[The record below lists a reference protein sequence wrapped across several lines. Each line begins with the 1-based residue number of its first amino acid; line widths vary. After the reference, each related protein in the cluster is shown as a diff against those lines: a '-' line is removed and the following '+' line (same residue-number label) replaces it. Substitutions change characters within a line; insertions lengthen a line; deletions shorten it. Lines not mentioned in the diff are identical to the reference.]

1 MGLMSRAARKPLDPE
16 FVSRYTR
23 VNLVADPI
31 YGYVQITKRG
41 DATADG
47 TAEQDVLDHP
57 WLQRSRRIHQLQ
69 SAWWVFPAAEHSRFQ
84 HAIGAMHLAGE
95 WARHLYP
102 SLRLATEVPSEALVE
117 ETLRLG
123 GLLHDI
129 GHGPFGHFF
138 DEQYLSQFGIT
149 HETISRRLIMGELA
163 PSIEGLDASPH
174 GAFAPGERVD
184 PAWVAS
190 IISKEEMDGPP
201 PPRWVELLKPV
212 LCGSFAADNMDYVPR
227 DAYACG
233 VSVGPVDIRR
243 IIHYTFVS
251 PQGMALHQHGAEA
264 MLLFLNAR
272 MYLYNNL
279 YHHRTVRRIDL
290 HMREIFRDT
299 IAELLQGKN
308 PLDDLDAYRRLNDWL
323 LLNEVDRWA
332 ETEPA
337 GSRRHDLALEW
348 ARITGR
354 TEMKWRLAFEAGY
367 DYRDRPPG
375 VFLLTPAELQVRIR
389 AALPPEQRAVE
400 FEVDVA
406 SLDARPR
413 DAGADR
419 YSVLLYDPI
428 DGSLVPDA
436 AAAMLARLPMRHSL
450 VRVFVLDRDAV
461 PPLRQATETVLGG
474 EVADAIPTNT

>member
-1 MGLMSRAARKPLDPE
+1 MPPERRPLDPE

-41 DATADG
+41 AGSARA
-47 TAEQDVLDHP
+47 TAEQDILDHR
-57 WLQRSRRIHQLQ
+57 WLQRARRIHQLQ
-69 SAWWVFPAAEHSRFQ
+69 SAWWVFATAEHSRFQ
-84 HAIGAMHLAGE
+84 HALGAMHLAGE

-102 SLRLATEVPSEALVE
+102 SLRLAAEAPSEALVE

-138 DEQYLSQFGIT
+138 DEQYLAQFGIT
-149 HETISRRLIMGELA
+149 HETISQRLITGELA
-163 PSIEGLDASPH
+163 PLIAGLDASPH
-174 GAFAPGERVD
+174 GAFAPGEAID
-184 PAWVAS
+184 PAWVAYV
-190 IISKEEMDGPP
+190 ISKEELPGVE
-201 PPRWVELLKPV
+201 PPRWLELLKPV

-233 VSVGPVDIRR
+233 VSIGPVDVRR

-251 PQGMALHQHGAEA
+251 PEGMALHQHGAEA
-264 MLLFLNAR
+264 MLLFLNSR

-299 IAELLQGKN
+299 IAELLGGTN
-308 PLDDLDAYRRLNDWL
+308 PLDDLAAYRRLNDWL

-332 ETEPA
+332 ESEAPGTP
-337 GSRRHDLALEW
+337 RHRLALEW

-354 TEMKWRLAFEAGY
+354 VEMKWKLAFEAGF
-367 DYRDRPPG
+367 DYRDRLPG
-375 VFLLTPAELQVRIR
+375 VFLLSAHELEERIR
-389 AALPPEQRAVE
+389 AALPVDFKDAT

-406 SLDARPR
+406 SLDARPS
-413 DAGADR
+413 DVGADR
-419 YSVLLYDPI
+419 YSVLLFDPL

-436 AAAMLARLPMRHSL
+436 AAAMLARLPLRHSL
-450 VRVFVLDRDAV
+450 VRVFVLAQDAV
-461 PPLRQATETVLGG
+461 IPLRQATDTVLSGALP
-474 EVADAIPTNT
+474 EAIATNT